1 MNYLFDQAFKQDV
14 MVPNVLIRLSPDGS
28 ILYSSRVTVV
38 AKCPMDLHYFPMDFQ
53 VSVSQPPQT
62 PPLSLPHTP
71 LSLPRLVFQVHFQ

>member
-1 MNYLFDQAFKQDV
+1 

-53 VSVSQPPQT
+53 VRSCALYP
-62 PPLSLPHTP
+62 LPHPLPLPPPKKKTTTP
-71 LSLPRLVFQVHFQ
+71 VLFNSLNLDAPFLVH